1 MVNIDEGIKVI
12 KKLISDN
19 DWKRALYGC
28 QELLKYNPF
37 NSDLQSLMKKIEAHL
52 IEENEKKV
60 NTDISSTMHL
70 WDEGR
75 YSELMGIYMKLY
87 KYAPNNTRLRDLI
100 EKLKS
105 KLTDTEQDKREGIIK
120 KALEI
125 IKKLINDKKYADAVQ
140 ACNEFLDFDSTNL
153 AVQQYMLDAKD
164 GIIEQK
170 LKENPNIMES
180 ADFDRQLEFFQ
191 SLEKINPKNEKVQ
204 NVLFQIKEHFGE
216 QKMIAEK
223 MHLNESIERMK
234 ALFKSAEYEK
244 TVQACEE
251 IDRIEHG
258 NFTAGVFKKK
268 ALETIKVETDIEA
281 VKKMKEDYPALE
293 QEYKT
298 KPQEFVI
305 I

>member
-1 MVNIDEGIKVI
+1 MVNIEEGIKVI
-12 KKLISDN
+12 KKLISDG

-37 NSDLQSLMKKIEAHL
+37 NADLQSLMKKIEAHMVS
-52 IEENEKKV
+52 ENEKKV
-60 NTDISSTMHL
+60 NTDISSTMRL

-105 KLTDTEQDKREGIIK
+105 KLTETEQNKREDIVK

-125 IKKLINDKKYADAVQ
+125 IKKLISDGKYSDAIQ

-153 AVQQYMLDAKD
+153 TVQKYLIVAKD
-164 GIIEQK
+164 AIIERK
-170 LKENPNIMES
+170 LKENPHLMES
-180 ADFDRQLEFFQ
+180 SDFDRQLEFFE
-191 SLEKINPKNEKVQ
+191 SLAKINPSNQKIQ
-204 NVLFQIKEHFGE
+204 NILYQIKEHFGE

-223 MHLNESIERMK
+223 MNLNESILRMK
-234 ALFKSAEYEK
+234 ELFRHAEYEK

-251 IDRIEHG
+251 IDRMEHG
-258 NFTAGVFKKK
+258 NFTAKVFKKK
-268 ALETIKVETDIEA
+268 ALQTIKIETEVAA
-281 VKKMKEDYPALE
+281 VKKMREDFAALTE
-293 QEYKT
+293 EYKT
-298 KPQEFVI
+298 KPKEFVRL
-305 I
+305 